1 MIVGGQTEARA
12 QLSST
17 IIDYH
22 EPFDQGL
29 RILNLVT
36 KFLYSARVGDVIR
49 SRAHG
54 ECCGGHFLVDCLLD
68 LSVPQKR
75 IELLHETVYRVY
87 ITSSI
92 SRARRSYSEATAL

>member
-29 RILNLVT
+29 RAYYIGNFAPSSFYQKVDRLIDYIAL
-36 KFLYSARVGDVIR
+36 D
-49 SRAHG
+49 
-54 ECCGGHFLVDCLLD
+54 GH
-68 LSVPQKR
+68 SQQ
-75 IELLHETVYRVY
+75 
-87 ITSSI
+87 
-92 SRARRSYSEATAL
+92 